1 MNIELGPLKP
11 DPSILALGLA
21 QLFLMMW
28 ALGGGLLPRIE
39 RVRAARWDATEG
51 RTERAEAVRAEA
63 EVVRDAA
70 LREIGAARH
79 EAARI
84 REEYAQRGAAAI
96 AAARSDGLHARE
108 ALLATSHAR
117 IAANRAA
124 AADRLR
130 QDVGELA
137 VALAG
142 RVVGE
147 PVDTVAA
154 HRRTVDRFLSENRPS

>member
-11 DPSILALGLA
+11 DPSMLVLGLA
-21 QLFLMMW
+21 LFFLMMW
-28 ALGGGLLPRIE
+28 ILGVGLLPRIE
-39 RVRAARWDATEG
+39 RVRAERWDATEG
-51 RTERAEAVRAEA
+51 RTERAEAVRSEAEA
-63 EVVRDAA
+63 VRDAA
-70 LREIGAARH
+70 LQEIGAARH

-84 REEYAQRGAAAI
+84 REEYAERGAAAI
-96 AAARSDGLHARE
+96 AAARAEGLHARD
-108 ALLATSHAR
+108 ALLATGRAR
-117 IAANRAA
+117 IAADRAV

-147 PVDTVAA
+147 PVDAVAA
-154 HRRTVDRFLSENRPS
+154 RRRTVDRFFDAN